1 MHKIAV
7 FTDNASDLCDF
18 FNADKFLI
26 YEKRADKW
34 AITGES
40 GFERVLPSNPARTR
54 KLTEE
59 LLPLIKGCDIIAGGT
74 LVGIPYSVFDMA
86 GKHIFEIND
95 LNDLNDAV
103 FDEIVNDIKNADAQ
117 RNLKDKII
125 KEARPVETGTPG
137 VYSLDLIALQS
148 ECPEVTS
155 KKAMAD
161 FLENTP
167 FLELRLIC
175 KHIPPWIENSGKY
188 DIQSQNKGG
197 AVSAVITRK
206 C

>member
-1 MHKIAV
+1 MCKIAV
-7 FTDNASDLCDF
+7 FTDKASDLCDF
-18 FNADKFLI
+18 FNANRFLF
-26 YEKRADKW
+26 YKKQTDKW
-34 AITGES
+34 AITGEAE
-40 GFERVLPSNPARTR
+40 FEKIIPSTPAKTR
-54 KLTEE
+54 KMTEE
-59 LLPLIKGCDIIAGGT
+59 LLPLLEGCDIIAGGT

-86 GKHIFEIND
+86 GMHIFQISEINENI
-95 LNDLNDAV
+95 L
-103 FDEIVNDIKNADAQ
+103 DEIVNDIKNADVQ
-117 RNLKDKII
+117 KNLKEKII

-137 VYSLDLIALQS
+137 VYSLDLIALQI

-167 FLELRLIC
+167 FLELHLLC

-188 DIQSQNKGG
+188 NIQANNKND

>member
-1 MHKIAV
+1 MCKIAV
-7 FTDNASDLCDF
+7 FADKASGLCDF
-18 FNADKFLI
+18 FSANKFII

-34 AITGES
+34 EIAGEPA
-40 GFERVLPSNPARTR
+40 FERVMPASPSQTR
-54 KLTEE
+54 KMTEA
-59 LLPLIKGCDIIAGGT
+59 LLPLLEGCNIMAGGT
-74 LVGIPYSVFDMA
+74 LVGIPYSVFDRA
-86 GKHIFEIND
+86 GMHIFQINVIND
-95 LNDLNDAV
+95 TVL
-103 FDEIVNDIKNADAQ
+103 DEIVNDIKNAAAQ
-117 RNLKDKII
+117 RDLKERII
-125 KEARPVETGTPG
+125 KEARPVETATPG
-137 VYSLDLIALQS
+137 VYSLDLIALQI

-188 DIQSQNKGG
+188 DIQSQNKDG
-197 AVSAVITRK
+197 AVSAIITRK

>member
-1 MHKIAV
+1 MCKIAV
-7 FTDNASDLCDF
+7 FTDRSSEICDF
-18 FNADKFLI
+18 FDASRFLF
-26 YEKRADKW
+26 YKKNTDKW
-34 AITGES
+34 AVTGEAE
-40 GFERVLPSNPARTR
+40 FEKIIPSSPAKTR
-54 KLTEE
+54 KMTEA
-59 LLPLIKGCDIIAGGT
+59 LLPLIDGCDIIAGGT

-86 GKHIFEIND
+86 GKHIFQIKEINENI
-95 LNDLNDAV
+95 L
-103 FDEIVNDIKNADAQ
+103 DEIVNDIKDADVQ
-117 RNLKDKII
+117 KNLKEKII

-137 VYSLDLIALQS
+137 VYSLDLIALQI

-167 FLELRLIC
+167 FLELHLLC

-188 DIQSQNKGG
+188 NIQTNNKND